1 MKTALYPGTF
11 DPFTN
16 GHLDIAMRAAKQFDH
31 LIIAVS
37 KHDKKKTLFTLKE
50 RIAQIEQ
57 VFACMGIRNVTVEGF
72 TNLLADFAKQKN
84 ASIVIR
90 GLRVTSDFEYEFKMA
105 QFNNEM
111 NPELEVVYLMSTAAY
126 LHVSSTSVK
135 EIASLGGDVS
145 AYVPSGVDEKMK
157 KAYLSAKA

>member
-1 MKTALYPGTF
+1 MKIALYPGTF
-11 DPFTN
+11 DPFTK
-16 GHLDIAMRAAKQFDH
+16 GHLDIALRAARQFDK

-37 KHDKKKTLFTLKE
+37 EHERKQTLFTLEE
-50 RIAQIEQ
+50 RIHSIEAVIKGQ
-57 VFACMGIRNVTVEGF
+57 SIENVTVEGF
-72 TNLLADFAKQKN
+72 SNLLASFAIEKG

-111 NPELEVVYLMSTAAY
+111 NPGLEVIYLMSTAAY

-145 AYVPSGVDEKMK
+145 AYVPVCVKQMLD
-157 KAYLSAKA
+157 KAKF

>member
-1 MKTALYPGTF
+1 LKTALYPGTF

-16 GHLDIAMRAAKQFDH
+16 GHLDIALRAAKQFEH

-37 KHDKKKTLFTLKE
+37 EHEKKKTLFSLQE
-50 RIAQIEQ
+50 RIDSIKEIIEGS
-57 VFACMGIRNVTVEGF
+57 GIKNISVEGF
-72 TNLLADFAKQKN
+72 SNLLANFAKEKN
-84 ASIVIR
+84 ATIVIR

-111 NPELEVVYLMSTAAY
+111 NPGLEVVYLMSTASY

-135 EIASLGGDVS
+135 EIASLGGDIS
-145 AYVPSGVDEKMK
+145 AYVPSIVKEMLK
-157 KAYLSAKA
+157 KVYV

>member
-16 GHLDIAMRAAKQFDH
+16 GHLDIAVRAAKQVDH

-37 KHDKKKTLFTLKE
+37 QHEKKQTLFTLKE
-50 RIAQIEQ
+50 RIQSIQRVVEERNIEN
-57 VFACMGIRNVTVEGF
+57 ITVEGF
-72 TNLLADFAKQKN
+72 TNLLADFAKEKK
-84 ASIVIR
+84 ATIVIR

-111 NPELEVVYLMSTAAY
+111 HPGLEVVYLMSTASY

-145 AYVPSGVDEKMK
+145 AYVPWGVEEMLK
-157 KAYLSAKA
+157 KAYA